1 MVHKRRSRRNYG
13 YLCSSSYDDS
23 MAADVKSRKRWSPT
37 HDRWMVDGN
46 IQWYIKRDQVIAQ
59 TAVITFPFIQ
69 MVQMPHGGAVPNL
82 RFVDT
87 LLSCD
92 LDTAPDYK
100 FQNPNAVSTVCT
112 VHSDLSGV
120 PLSKFVLKKNS
131 DGRKYYKVPFDMTMT
146 IVDEVI
152 KFELKYQGE
161 SYGVVTTRFD
171 EQ

>member
-1 MVHKRRSRRNYG
+1 MVHKRLSRRNYG
-13 YLCSSSYDDS
+13 YLHSAVYNDN
-23 MAADVKSRKRWSPT
+23 MAADVKSRKRWSST
-37 HDRWMVDGN
+37 HDKWMVREKL
-46 IQWYIKRDQVIAQ
+46 QWYIKRDQVIAQ
-59 TAVITFPFIQ
+59 TAVTTFPFLR
-69 MVQMPHGGAVPNL
+69 MVQIPHDGAVPNL

-87 LLSCD
+87 LHSCD
-92 LDTAPDYK
+92 LDTAPDYM

-120 PLSKFVLKKNS
+120 PLSKFVLKTNS
-131 DGRKYYKVPFDMTMT
+131 NGRKYYKVPFDMTMT